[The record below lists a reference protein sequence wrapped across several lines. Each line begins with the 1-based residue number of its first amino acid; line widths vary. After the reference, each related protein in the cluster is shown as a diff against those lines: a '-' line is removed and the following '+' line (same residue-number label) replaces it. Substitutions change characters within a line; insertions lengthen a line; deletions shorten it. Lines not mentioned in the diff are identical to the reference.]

1 MSWTCCEVWS
11 HLAEMANNSDNNKN
25 LAELANNNNKNLA
38 ESKKGEVGA
47 GWDLEQGEEHRG
59 EKGNVETELP
69 TKDVG
74 NRAGRKEILLDV
86 VQLCKTQ
93 MVGSSHVAH
102 SAV

>member
-11 HLAEMANNSDNNKN
+11 HLAELAN
-25 LAELANNNNKNLA
+25 NNNNKNLA
-38 ESKKGEVGA
+38 ESKEGEVGA

-74 NRAGRKEILLDV
+74 NKAGRKEIN
-86 VQLCKTQ
+86 QTF
-93 MVGSSHVAH
+93 
-102 SAV
+102 